1 MSSLP
6 PARGDV
12 WDTEF
17 DPIVGHEQGGMRPA
31 VVLSHDSINRGPS
44 EVVVVIPMTTKH
56 RPQLDPIRIA
66 VSPPEGGVAE
76 TSYVIP
82 DQLRA
87 VSTRRLISR
96 RGRLTDETLARV
108 EDRVRIVLD
117 L

>member
-1 MSSLP
+1 MSSSP

-12 WDTEF
+12 WDIEL
-17 DPIVGHEQGGMRPA
+17 DPIVGHEQGGRRPA
-31 VVLSHDSINRGPS
+31 VVLSHNSINRGPS
-44 EVVVVIPMTTKH
+44 EVVIVVPMTTKH
-56 RPQLDPIRIA
+56 RPQLDAIRVA
-66 VSPPEGGVAE
+66 VPPPEGGVAE
-76 TSYVIP
+76 MSYVIP

-96 RGRLTDETLARV
+96 RGRLTDKTLADV

>member
-1 MSSLP
+1 MSSSP

-17 DPIVGHEQGGMRPA
+17 DPIVGHEQGGRRPA
-31 VVLSHDSINRGPS
+31 VVISHNSINRGPS
-44 EVVVVIPMTTKH
+44 EVVVVVPMTTQH
-56 RPQLDPIRIA
+56 RPQLDPIRVA
-66 VSPPEGGVAE
+66 VSPPDGGVTE
-76 TSYVIP
+76 VSYAIP

-87 VSTRRLISR
+87 VSTRRLMSR
-96 RGRLTDETLARV
+96 RGRLTDKTLAEV